1 MRPLLA
7 VLIVTLITRV
17 IPLVVWPKRPCVRD
31 ECTYLDLAAEIWRG
45 NGMVG
50 TRGWLWAPGYPGL
63 AALHQG
69 IFDRLDAIKWT
80 QVGAAVGTAYLLFR
94 LTRAQFGTRAA
105 VIAGMLFAINPTHIF
120 YATAWLSEGLYTGL
134 LFATLVSIGWARG
147 ETTDGVSRPER
158 ALVVGLLLGGCVL
171 FRGIATYL
179 LPCVALGLLWGRV
192 RAPAAWVSVG
202 LMTVAAVLVVA
213 PYSAYATNK
222 FDAFIVSDRTLG
234 QMMWLGNNEFEPITF
249 DFGNGLLR
257 EDDFDRVTR
266 SGRAHCALV
275 QRPADQDACELA
287 NGVAWIKENPGEF
300 ISRMPLRVSQ
310 MLTPHSLLTRTLRS
324 GRWAG
329 MPEWMDELLIV
340 GVAGFSFVTLL
351 GGTVGLFAKGKG
363 WFAVTSAAVV
373 AYHIAAIACL
383 AGLSRYRV
391 PLEPG
396 THHLDPLLAGY
407 RLPHDFTNFIF
418 GVWGGARRRCAR
430 VAAGPVREGAGH
442 LGQVAVLRRTPS
454 TPLAAPRRRL
464 RATAAGVRRLRS
476 GAGRLAVVAGGRVPA
491 SRYFSMPP
499 VHVEQPPQPPRS
511 FALAFG
517 FRKVADN
524 LKVKDITATPP

>member
-7 VLIVTLITRV
+7 VLIVTLVTRV

-31 ECTYLDLAAEIWRG
+31 ECTYLDLAGSIERG
-45 NGMVG
+45 DGMVG

-63 AALHQG
+63 MALHESLFPQ
-69 IFDRLDAIKWT
+69 FSAIKVT
-80 QVGAAVGTAYLLFR
+80 QVAVAVGTAYLLFR

-120 YATAWLSEGLYTGL
+120 YSTAWLSEGLYTGL
-134 LFATLVSIGWARG
+134 LLATIVSIGWARG
-147 ETTDGVSRPER
+147 ESADGVSRPGR
-158 ALVVGLLLGGCVL
+158 ALLVGLLLGGCVL

-179 LPCVALGLLWGRV
+179 LPCVALGLLWGRS
-192 RAPAAWVSVG
+192 RAPAAWGSV
-202 LMTVAAVLVVA
+202 LAMAAAAAIVVA
-213 PYSAYATNK
+213 PYSAYATKK

-249 DFGNGLLR
+249 DYGNGLLR
-257 EDDFDRVTR
+257 DEDFERVAL
-266 SGRAHCALV
+266 SGRRHCALV
-275 QRPADQDACELA
+275 QRPAEQDACELA

-340 GVAGFSFVTLL
+340 SVAGFSFVTLL

-363 WFAVTSAAVV
+363 WFAVTAAAVV
-373 AYHIAAIACL
+373 AYHVAAIACL

-391 PLEPG
+391 PLEPLWMVFAG
-396 THHLDPLLAGY
+396 VLLADPRAALSQLRGHRPLLGACIVLTSILLLLML
-407 RLPHDFTNFIF
+407 RFLPAAWKQ
-418 GVWGGARRRCAR
+418 WG
-430 VAAGPVREGAGH
+430 
-442 LGQVAVLRRTPS
+442 TW
-454 TPLAAPRRRL
+454 
-464 RATAAGVRRLRS
+464 
-476 GAGRLAVVAGGRVPA
+476 
-491 SRYFSMPP
+491 
-499 VHVEQPPQPPRS
+499 
-511 FALAFG
+511 
-517 FRKVADN
+517 
-524 LKVKDITATPP
+524 